1 MSFERL
7 KVAIAN
13 QTVVSKLNTLK
24 TTGLDL
30 LVSMG
35 DITEAEKTALIPIID
50 ARIAELGV

>member
-7 KVAIAN
+7 KRAIAN
-13 QTVVSKLNTLK
+13 QTVVSRLNTLK

-30 LVSMG
+30 LVSEG

-50 ARIAELGV
+50 ARIAELEA